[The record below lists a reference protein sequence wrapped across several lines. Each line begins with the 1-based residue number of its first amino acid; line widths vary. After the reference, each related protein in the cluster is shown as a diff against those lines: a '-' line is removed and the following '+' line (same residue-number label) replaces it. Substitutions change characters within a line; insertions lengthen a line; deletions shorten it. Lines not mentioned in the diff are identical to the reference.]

1 MNTVKNLFHCYDIV
15 DVNKVIIICKVLLV
29 RKLLD
34 LDIVGDRH
42 HLVEVI
48 KHQLQDNIMPNLN
61 FRERREVGLIVLE

>member
-1 MNTVKNLFHCYDIV
+1 MNTVKNLFHCYEYI

-29 RKLLD
+29 RKLLG

-61 FRERREVGLIVLE
+61 FREHREVGLIVLE